1 MVLRRRRPFGG
12 QKGDKFIGPREFDF
26 LNPPSHYHALEE
38 KKDRTKRFGTT
49 EHISLNRLNSI
60 EGIMKAPCAWVGT
73 TCKTCVCPTF
83 SPCLVKSV
91 RGGGGGGLERQ
102 GGGELEGR
110 EGKKKEEMA
119 FQRLME
125 K

>member
-1 MVLRRRRPFGG
+1 MLLR
-12 QKGDKFIGPREFDF
+12 
-26 LNPPSHYHALEE
+26 
-38 KKDRTKRFGTT
+38 KKDRTKKFGTT

-83 SPCLVKSV
+83 FPVSREIGSR
-91 RGGGGGGLERQ
+91 RGERGGLERQ

-110 EGKKKEEMA
+110 EGKKREEMA